1 MHGVSL
7 KLFYYFKFKHDIVL
21 RGILFFNEEYYLI
34 VLYTAG
40 LRIII
45 TKKNQIKSFKC
56 TFSQPVAQRSK
67 IKE

>member
-21 RGILFFNEEYYLI
+21 RGILFFNEEYYLT

-45 TKKNQIKSFKC
+45 TKKIKSNHLNVHFL
-56 TFSQPVAQRSK
+56 SQ
-67 IKE
+67 